1 MDHRAH
7 NTIHLFMSCQVGH
20 SPPATIVNRVI
31 SRLQGFTNVLVGFVS
46 VQRSPLQ
53 FDNFPSSSS
62 TSTTPPAQTM
72 DYYYR
77 SLVPLSL
84 PLSIVPTDTTNHM
97 SVICACPSGAETS
110 QLDDLPEQAKQFSRL
125 VIRLA
130 SPTNYLSALYCGW
143 RRRLQGPSSEAAA
156 AVEKCLGGGGG
167 EIKVVHVNSAM
178 MMMM

>member
-1 MDHRAH
+1 MTGWPLAWMDKGPSNIVELERKGREGRGKESKERRWRINSKILLLIWKSSKWITVH

-53 FDNFPSSSS
+53 FDNFPSSS

-77 SLVPLSL
+77 SLVPLNRADRHDQSHVRHL
-84 PLSIVPTDTTNHM
+84 CVSIGSRNIAIRWFT
-97 SVICACPSGAETS
+97 GAS
-110 QLDDLPEQAKQFSRL
+110 
-125 VIRLA
+125 
-130 SPTNYLSALYCGW
+130 
-143 RRRLQGPSSEAAA
+143 
-156 AVEKCLGGGGG
+156 
-167 EIKVVHVNSAM
+167 
-178 MMMM
+178 